1 MNLKI
6 KFIPY
11 EKMKRGNISDML
23 RDVKENTIILID
35 AKLKPEE
42 EAKLIEKT
50 MEQVSE
56 KFSGIE
62 LSSIDLSS
70 EEDPNRFG
78 KFRNILIEKIIG
90 KKRGMTVIGP
100 GNIIKKIKKN
110 PEDLM
115 LYV

>member
-11 EKMKRGNISDML
+11 ERLKAEEYSKLLKDMKG
-23 RDVKENTIILID
+23 NTIILID

-42 EAKLIEKT
+42 ESEIIEKT
-50 MEQVSE
+50 MENVSE

-62 LSSIDLSS
+62 LSSLDLYGEGSVNNL
-70 EEDPNRFG
+70 ERF
-78 KFRNILIEKIIG
+78 KNIIIERIIG

-100 GNIIKKIKKN
+100 AKIIHKIKKN
-110 PEDLM
+110 PEELLLCM
-115 LYV
+115 